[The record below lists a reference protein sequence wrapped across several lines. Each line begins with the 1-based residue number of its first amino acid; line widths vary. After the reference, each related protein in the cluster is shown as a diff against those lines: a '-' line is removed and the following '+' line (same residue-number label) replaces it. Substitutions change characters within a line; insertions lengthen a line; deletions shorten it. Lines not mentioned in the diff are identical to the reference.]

1 MIKIIRNDLINFYKY
16 RILHMLIIV
25 SIIFAVATGIFPTI
39 DKLLFIYMSL
49 FILPVITHSILLFI
63 EKEDETLIIKEENDL
78 NLFKLVCGKM
88 ASSLILQLIPMV
100 LYLIVIGFV
109 LQADISYILFIL
121 VYLLSVFIHILI
133 GQALTILSNN
143 HVKMMLMYIGYIVIF
158 SILPFLA
165 LMNVITVNLT
175 YFFMFSPAFLS
186 HILLTNITLGTT
198 YFTSLQVVLSVI
210 LLILMSVAII
220 LFIIRPFYKKISE

>member
-1 MIKIIRNDLINFYKY
+1 MIKIIKNDLINFYKY
-16 RILHMLIIV
+16 RILYMVIIV

-63 EKEDETLIIKEENDL
+63 EKEDETLIIKEEN
-78 NLFKLVCGKM
+78 NLTLLKLVCSKM
-88 ASSLILQLIPMV
+88 ASSLILQLIPLV

-121 VYLLSVFIHILI
+121 VYLLSIFIHILI
-133 GQALTILSNN
+133 GQSITILANN
-143 HVKMMLMYIGYIVIF
+143 HVKMMLMYIGYIIIF
-158 SILPFLA
+158 SLLPFLA
-165 LMNVITVNLT
+165 LMNVITVNLS
-175 YFFMFSPAFLS
+175 YFFMYSPALLT

-198 YFTSLQVVLSVI
+198 YFSNLQVILSVI
-210 LLILMSVAII
+210 LLVLMSIALII
-220 LFIIRPFYKKISE
+220 FIIKPFYKKISE